1 MPLEGRDF
9 SGVAGRVAGPSSS
22 EEPSLEEP
30 ESGSPSGGLG
40 EPTMATRSAFRGL
53 VCVCECV
60 CVEGAEKVRGEVIEL
75 QRGIL
80 TYSFRFGLA
89 LTTNGLASLQS
100 CLQGQRSELKE
111 NFFG

>member
-1 MPLEGRDF
+1 M
-9 SGVAGRVAGPSSS
+9 
-22 EEPSLEEP
+22 
-30 ESGSPSGGLG
+30 
-40 EPTMATRSAFRGL
+40 
-53 VCVCECV
+53 
-60 CVEGAEKVRGEVIEL
+60 EGAEKVRGEVIEL